1 MVRNLDDFCVDV
13 LQVMMHFIC
22 ICEDGKIVW
31 INDSGLRLL
40 RAPNLDSVLGHALGN
55 FISEDY
61 IELFGDGLALLS
73 EETEAVPLSILTTT
87 ADIVHIKMNVSTFP
101 PVDGHE
107 RHMVECQDISALTR
121 ASQETRTREQR
132 LRAVL
137 RAVDQAVISIDEFGR
152 IKNVNDITVRIFGYA
167 RLDMIGKNV
176 SMLMPEPYR
185 ANHDE
190 YLMRYLATGH
200 SKVIDQTREFEG
212 SRADGTTFPMEIT
225 VTELAERDG
234 RTTFVSSVRDI
245 TIQKAQDD
253 RIRFLALNDAL
264 TGLPNRASF
273 NDRIEGALTR
283 AERNGSGVAL
293 MFIDLDKFKTIN
305 DTLGHE
311 AGDLILK
318 TVADRLKTII
328 RKTDMA
334 ARLGGDEF
342 VLVLENVANK
352 EDVAIT
358 AKTILKKIPIPV
370 TFEDTS
376 CSVGASIG
384 ISHYPT
390 DATTVPELL
399 AAADRAMYKVKEA
412 GRNHYSFC

>member
-1 MVRNLDDFCVDV
+1 MVRHLDDCCVDV
-13 LQVMMHFIC
+13 LQMMMHFVC
-22 ICEDGKIVW
+22 ICEDGEIVW
-31 INDSGLRLL
+31 INDNGLRLL
-40 RAPNLDSVLGHALGN
+40 RAPNLESIMGRPLAN
-55 FISEDY
+55 FISDDY
-61 IELFGDGLALLS
+61 IELLSDGLTLLS

-87 ADIVHIKMNVSTFP
+87 ADIVSVNLKVTALP

-107 RHMVECQDISALTR
+107 RHLVECQDISALTR

-132 LRAVL
+132 IQAVL
-137 RAVDQAVISIDEFGR
+137 KAVDQAVISIDEFGI
-152 IKNVNDITVRIFGYA
+152 IKSANDVAVKIFGHG
-167 RLDMIGKNV
+167 RLDLIGENV

-185 ANHDE
+185 TNHDE
-190 YLMRYLATGH
+190 YLMRYLTTGH

-212 SRADGTTFPMEIT
+212 LRADGTSFPMEIT
-225 VTELAERDG
+225 VTELTERDG
-234 RTTFVSSVRDI
+234 RTTFVSSIRDI
-245 TIQKAQDD
+245 TVKKAQDE
-253 RIRFLALNDAL
+253 RIRFLAHNDAL

-273 NDRIEGALTR
+273 NDRIEEALTR

-293 MFIDLDKFKTIN
+293 MFIDLDKFKPIN

-318 TVADRLKTII
+318 TVAERLKAII

-342 VLVLENVANK
+342 VLILENVAKK
-352 EDVAIT
+352 EDVTGT
-358 AKTILKKIPIPV
+358 ADTLLEKIPAPV
-370 TFEDTS
+370 AFKDTS

-390 DATTVPELL
+390 DAATVPELL
-399 AAADRAMYKVKEA
+399 AAADKAMYKVKEA